1 METLIDLIE
10 QLKHDMHEFE
20 NDYVEDDN
28 LPAKEA
34 MAKLES
40 KAYYTIEI
48 ANGLKKYVS
57 SCEGL
62 IKRMGWQ

>member
-20 NDYVEDDN
+20 NAYVDDDN
-28 LPAKEA
+28 LSMKQSIANIEAKA
-34 MAKLES
+34 F
-40 KAYYTIEI
+40 YTIEI
-48 ANGLKKYVS
+48 AKGLQKYVS

>member
-10 QLKHDMHEFE
+10 QLKHDMHELE
-20 NDYVEDDN
+20 YNHIDDDN
-28 LPAKEA
+28 LPAKQA
-34 MAKLES
+34 IANIDAK
-40 KAYYTIEI
+40 AFYAIEI
-48 ANGLKKYVS
+48 ANGLQKYVS

>member
-10 QLKHDMHEFE
+10 QLKHDMYEIE
-20 NDYVEDDN
+20 NAYIDDDN
-28 LPAKEA
+28 LPAINA
-34 MAKLES
+34 MCNLQS
-40 KAYYTIEI
+40 KAFYAIEI

>member
-10 QLKHDMHEFE
+10 QLKNDMYEIE
-20 NDYVEDDN
+20 NTYIDDDN
-28 LPAKEA
+28 NQAIDA
-34 MAKLES
+34 MCNLQS
-40 KAYYTIEI
+40 KAFYAIEI
-48 ANGLKKYVS
+48 AKGLREYVS